1 MKNKEFTLVITSL
14 VPKTLEHIGKS
25 GGLARLLEIV
35 GRMSRD
41 YKVKIMLITADK
53 DYARY
58 FFENRI
64 VADIKF
70 IKSNLKFRTL
80 WGLGIKSL
88 LIILKFIFFYPK
100 KFLINDKKNI
110 FYCASDL
117 FWETLPA
124 YFCRSRYKNV
134 KWVQEI
140 YHIYP
145 HWKNREG
152 SIISNF
158 VGYYLQKFSFFLI
171 KRKAD
176 LIFSLS
182 DLLKEDLISSGF
194 SKEKIVVS
202 YNGIDRGYFEKLPAS
217 DTFYEGIFLGRLNYS
232 KGIFDLI
239 EIWEKVCAVI
249 PPAKLAIIGGGDKKT
264 KEDLKEK
271 ITALKMKNNI
281 EVLGY
286 LEDKKAYILLK
297 SSKVFLFPSHE
308 EGWGIVIN
316 EALAC
321 GLPVVSWNLPV
332 YKSIFEDHIVQVKEN
347 DIEKFSNEVIKLLK
361 NQELRNQIGSAGKEF
376 IKRYSWDRV
385 AANEYQTIKNL

>member
-35 GRMSRD
+35 GRMNRY

>member
-1 MKNKEFTLVITSL
+1 MENKEFKLVITSL

-25 GGLARLLEIV
+25 GGLVRLLEII

-58 FFENRI
+58 FTENQI
-64 VADIKF
+64 EADIKF
-70 IKSNLKFRTL
+70 IKSNLKFRTI

-100 KFLINDKKNI
+100 EFFAVGQRNI

-145 HWKNREG
+145 HWKKREG

-158 VGYYLQKFSFFLI
+158 IGYYLQKFSFFLI

-182 DLLKEDLISSGF
+182 DLLKEDLMSLGF
-194 SKEKIVVS
+194 SKEKIAVS
-202 YNGIDRGYFEKLPAS
+202 YNGIDCGYFEKLPAS
-217 DTFYEGIFLGRLNYS
+217 NTYYEGIFLGRLNYS

-249 PPAKLAIIGGGDKKT
+249 PQAKLAIIGGGDKKI

>member
-1 MKNKEFTLVITSL
+1 MENKEFKLVITSL

-25 GGLARLLEIV
+25 GGLVRLLEII

-58 FFENRI
+58 FAENQI
-64 VADIKF
+64 EADIKF

-100 KFLINDKKNI
+100 EFLAVGQRNI

-124 YFCRSRYKNV
+124 YFCRSWYKNIR
-134 KWVQEI
+134 WVQEI

-145 HWKNREG
+145 HWKKRKG
-152 SIISNF
+152 SFIFNF
-158 VGYYLQKFSFFLI
+158 FGYHLQQFSFFLI

-182 DLLKEDLISSGF
+182 DLLKEDLINSGF
-194 SKEKIVVS
+194 SKEKIAVS
-202 YNGIDRGYFEKLPAS
+202 YNGIDCGYFEKLPAA
-217 DTFYEGIFLGRLNYS
+217 DTCYEGIFLGRLNYS

-239 EIWEKVCAVI
+239 EIWKKVCAAI
-249 PPAKLAIIGGGDKKT
+249 PQAKLVIIGGGDEKI

-271 ITALKMKNNI
+271 ITALNMKNNI

-286 LEDKKAYILLK
+286 LENKKAYALLK

-321 GLPVVSWNLPV
+321 GLPVVSWDLLV
-332 YKSIFEDHIVQVKEN
+332 YKSIFENYVIQIKEN

-361 NQELRNQIGSAGKEF
+361 NKELRNQIGLAGKEF
-376 IKRYSWDRV
+376 IKKYSWDNV
-385 AANEYQTIKNL
+385 AENEYQMIKNL

>member
-1 MKNKEFTLVITSL
+1 MENKEFKLVITSL

-25 GGLARLLEIV
+25 GGLVRLLEII

-41 YKVKIMLITADK
+41 YKVKIMLIAADK

-58 FFENRI
+58 FFENQI
-64 VADIKF
+64 DADIKF

-80 WGLGIKSL
+80 WGLVAKSL
-88 LIILKFIFFYPK
+88 LIVLKFIFFYPK
-100 KFLINDKKNI
+100 VFLAADKRNI
-110 FYCASDL
+110 FYCTSDL

-124 YFCRSRYKNV
+124 YFCRSRHKNV

-145 HWKNREG
+145 HWKKREG

-158 VGYYLQKFSFFLI
+158 IGYYLQKFSFFLI

-182 DLLKEDLISSGF
+182 DLLKEDLISLGF
-194 SKEKIVVS
+194 SKDKIVVS
-202 YNGIDRGYFEKLPAS
+202 YNGVDCGYFEKLPAS
-217 DTFYEGIFLGRLNYS
+217 DIYYEGIFLGRLNYS

-239 EIWEKVCAVI
+239 EIWKKVCAAI
-249 PPAKLAIIGGGDKKT
+249 PQVKLAIIGGGDEKT

-271 ITALKMKNNI
+271 IIALNMKNNI

-286 LEDKKAYILLK
+286 LENKKAYSLLK

-321 GLPVVSWNLPV
+321 GLPVVSWDLLV
-332 YKSIFEDHIVQVKEN
+332 YKSIFEDYIVQIKEN
-347 DIEKFSNEVIKLLK
+347 DIKRFSNEVVKLLENK
-361 NQELRNQIGSAGKEF
+361 ELRNQIGLVGKEF
-376 IKRYSWDRV
+376 IKKYSWDKV
-385 AANEYQTIKNL
+385 AENEYQMIKNL